1 MAFIEDES
9 SAQAQEIKKFSLENS
24 VSLGVD
30 IVEIERMKKV
40 LNRSKSF
47 AEKVFSEEERA
58 YCEKT
63 SSPAIHYAAR
73 FAAKE
78 AVLKAL
84 GTGFSEGVGVK
95 DVEVRLNSKGRPCAV
110 LHGVAKTIA
119 QEQGV
124 RDIPL
129 SLSHTHTEAV
139 AIAMAITAEV
149 IKAEEKRVD
158 PVAELTRQFKEARL
172 ILDEIDKP
180 ANKNDQSGVQ
190 VSLDF
195 GDE

>member
-1 MAFIEDES
+1 MALKKDEL
-9 SAQAQEIKKFSLENS
+9 SAQAQEIKAFSLDNS
-24 VSLGVD
+24 VSVGVD
-30 IVEIERMKKV
+30 IVEIERMKKI
-40 LNRSKSF
+40 LKRTPSF
-47 AEKVFSEEERA
+47 AEKVFSEQECQ

-78 AVLKAL
+78 AVVKAL
-84 GTGFSEGVGVK
+84 GTGFSEGVSIR
-95 DVEVRLNSKGRPCAV
+95 DVEVRLNSKGRPCTV
-110 LHGVAKTIA
+110 LHGVAKKLA
-119 QEQGV
+119 QKQGV
-124 RDIPL
+124 CDIPL
-129 SLSHTHTEAV
+129 SLTHTHTEAV
-139 AIAMAITAEV
+139 AIAMAITTEV

-180 ANKNDQSGVQ
+180 TNKKGQSVIQ